1 MSLGVDDGFCYN
13 SAVSIP
19 LRRVQFEASGP
30 LVEIP
35 SVSAESVEPVPAGD
49 LGNDLPPVEPPSAGF
64 IIQLFVVPAL
74 IVLAVIGV
82 WTLFG
87 RLAVGETDW
96 RGLVQDLES
105 ANPHVYKRAMFG
117 LAQLL
122 DNDQRLRENGQHLAQ
137 NPEIASALAKLLNK
151 QLDAAS
157 QDNEV
162 VTFEVYLTRAMG
174 LLEQTDPT
182 LPALQRAVD
191 AKYDAEVRK
200 GAVTSIALIASRNPA
215 MTPEIEAPATE
226 AVVNLSQDADP
237 LLRRAAAF
245 TLGVLPARAEGAAAD
260 QRTQRLTVMLNDADW
275 MSAVN
280 AAVSLARLKSTEGFP
295 VFLKACQKLDAP
307 ADPAITQDDVLVLR
321 NVLRAIGELKSK
333 WTDAQRT
340 ELQTALKSLSEKHP
354 DSKIKVDAQST
365 LAVLN

>member
-1 MSLGVDDGFCYN
+1 M
-13 SAVSIP
+13 
-19 LRRVQFEASGP
+19 
-30 LVEIP
+30 
-35 SVSAESVEPVPAGD
+35 SAESVEPIPSGD

-122 DNDQRLRENGQHLAQ
+122 DNDQRLRENGQHLAR
-137 NPEIASALAKLLNK
+137 NPEIAGALAKLLNK

-157 QDNEV
+157 QDKEV

-191 AKYDAEVRK
+191 AKFDAEVRK
-200 GAVTSIALIASRNPA
+200 GAVTSIALIASRNSE
-215 MTPEIEAPATE
+215 MTPEIEAPATD

-245 TLGVLPARAEGAAAD
+245 TLGVLPARAEGPAAE
-260 QRTQRLTVMLNDADW
+260 QRAQRLAVMLNDADW

-280 AAVSLARLKSTEGFP
+280 AAISLARWKSTEGFP

-307 ADPAITQDDVLVLR
+307 ADPVAAQDDVLVLR
-321 NVLRAIGELKSK
+321 NVLRAVGELNTR

-340 ELQTALKSLSEKHP
+340 ELRAAVKLLSEKHA
-354 DSKIKVDAQST
+354 DQKIRVDAQT
-365 LAVLN
+365 AFAALN